1 MSLKCASGM
10 IWKLFDSTCT
20 TSEKLEQLYY
30 MFGLFLALDHLWST
44 QAWPRAS
51 QSCLRPNCIAVC
63 INALSNQAIKI
74 NQNSIHP
81 HLQLN
86 LGSFPVSSEVPK
98 WIKPR
103 HKKPGMRIKS
113 SFSSSKRR
121 FHAATPAW
129 RNSWRDRR
137 TAVGYQSILLQH
149 G

>member
-1 MSLKCASGM
+1 MHIGDNMGTFWLNMYDLRKARTTILYVWLVLSIRSSLEYAS
-10 IWKLFDSTCT
+10 L
-20 TSEKLEQLYY
+20 
-30 MFGLFLALDHLWST
+30 T
-44 QAWPRAS
+44 QGRAS
-51 QSCLRPNCIAVC
+51 QSCLRPICIAFC

-74 NQNSIHP
+74 NQDSIHP

-137 TAVGYQSILLQH
+137 TAVGYQSILPQH